1 MTIARQDETN
11 FDRWGQDQ
19 LRSLRP
25 WLRGRRIWWIAGT
38 LALAAGAAFNWSWLV
53 AIGVA
58 PLLVAALPCAAMCA
72 LGLCMNRMMGRS
84 CSKEA
89 APDQAS
95 SKADAQLP
103 LRPELTNAAL
113 AVGRTAAPAALEE
126 IAPAGGVASRDGGAG
141 WVKPG
146 AQ

>member
-11 FDRWGQDQ
+11 FDRWAQDQ

-25 WLRGRRIWWIAGT
+25 WLRGRRVWWLAAT
-38 LALAAGAAFNWSWLV
+38 LALVAGAAFNWSWLV
-53 AIGVA
+53 AIGAA

-89 APDQAS
+89 APS
-95 SKADAQLP
+95 ETPPKAEAPLALP
-103 LRPELTNAAL
+103 PELAN
-113 AVGRTAAPAALEE
+113 V
-126 IAPAGGVASRDGGAG
+126 DHGAG
-141 WVKPG
+141 RMTASATPSEKATVSADITGRG
-146 AQ
+146 A